1 MRSLP
6 WLAGLFPLVSLLSVL
21 PHCSSAQLVQPT
33 ALADAGPGTTSPD
46 AESPV
51 DPGEPP
57 PVPTDPT
64 DPDAGPIPDGPIP
77 TTSDVTVQVM
87 PSDKGQAI
95 IDSIK
100 GAKTSV
106 HATLYLLTGSSFEQA
121 FIDAKKAGR
130 DVKVVLNKNFPDGSN
145 GNLDAFDKLKAA
157 GVNVAW
163 APAVYTFTH
172 AKTILIDAKK
182 AWIMTMNLTFTS
194 PNDNREFLVQD
205 NDLTD
210 VADLEKVF
218 DADFNNKALLIN
230 TKLVLSP
237 ANATSTDA
245 RKRLLQL
252 VASAKTSLE
261 IEAEGFG
268 ETQLTDAII
277 AAHARGV
284 AVKVVL
290 ESSQSS
296 TTGEAAAIAKLK
308 DNKVPVVGVTKP
320 YIHAKTIVVDGTRA
334 FVGSQNFTFTALV
347 QNREI
352 GVIFDAPAEVAK
364 VRNTITL
371 DYGNGKAL

>member
-1 MRSLP
+1 MSE
-6 WLAGLFPLVSLLSVL
+6 W
-21 PHCSSAQLVQPT
+21 T
-33 ALADAGPGTTSPD
+33 
-46 AESPV
+46 
-51 DPGEPP
+51 
-57 PVPTDPT
+57 
-64 DPDAGPIPDGPIP
+64 
-77 TTSDVTVQVM
+77 
-87 PSDKGQAI
+87 
-95 IDSIK
+95 
-100 GAKTSV
+100 
-106 HATLYLLTGSSFEQA
+106 
-121 FIDAKKAGR
+121 
-130 DVKVVLNKNFPDGSN
+130 
-145 GNLDAFDKLKAA
+145 
-157 GVNVAW
+157 
-163 APAVYTFTH
+163 
-172 AKTILIDAKK
+172 
-182 AWIMTMNLTFTS
+182 
-194 PNDNREFLVQD
+194 
-205 NDLTD
+205 
-210 VADLEKVF
+210 
-218 DADFNNKALLIN
+218 
-230 TKLVLSP
+230 P

-261 IEAEGFG
+261 MEAEGFG

-284 AVKVVL
+284 AVKIVL